1 VNKKVLKKI
10 NKKADELL
18 LEWLSSLVSEK
29 EAEGITINNFKNFL
43 PKDRYFIA
51 QKTFYLSFYT
61 SRWAKQSIKKLIK
74 GGKFLDAI
82 VLEDLKCLLKT
93 RTTSNPLKIL

>member
-1 VNKKVLKKI
+1 MRGTTIKKI
-10 NKKADELL
+10 NKKADKLL

-43 PKDRYFIA
+43 PKDKYFVA
-51 QKTFYLSFYT
+51 QKTLRLSFYT

-82 VLEDLKCLLKT
+82 ILEDLKCLLRS
-93 RTTSNPLKIL
+93 RTNNTQSRIL

>member
-18 LEWLSSLVSEK
+18 FEWLKSLVSEE

-43 PKDRYFIA
+43 PKDKYFVA
-51 QKTFYLSFYT
+51 QKTLRLSFYT

-82 VLEDLKCLLKT
+82 ILEDLKCLLRS
-93 RTTSNPLKIL
+93 RTNNTQSRIL

>member
-1 VNKKVLKKI
+1 MRGTTIKKI

-18 LEWLSSLVSEK
+18 FEWLKSLVSEE

-43 PKDRYFIA
+43 PKDKYFVA
-51 QKTFYLSFYT
+51 QKTLRLSFYT

-82 VLEDLKCLLKT
+82 ILEDLKCLLRS
-93 RTTSNPLKIL
+93 RTNNTQSRIL

>member
-1 VNKKVLKKI
+1 MNKKVLKKI

-18 LEWLSSLVSEK
+18 FEWLKSLVSEE

-43 PKDRYFIA
+43 PKDKYFVA
-51 QKTFYLSFYT
+51 QKTLRLSFYT

-82 VLEDLKCLLKT
+82 ILEDLKCLLRS
-93 RTTSNPLKIL
+93 RTNNTQSRIL

>member
-1 VNKKVLKKI
+1 MRGTTIKKI
-10 NKKADELL
+10 NKKADKLL

-29 EAEGITINNFKNFL
+29 EAEGITINNLKNFL
-43 PKDRYFIA
+43 PKDKYFVA
-51 QKTFYLSFYT
+51 QKTLRLSFYT

-82 VLEDLKCLLKT
+82 ILEDLKCLLRS
-93 RTTSNPLKIL
+93 RTNNTQSRIL

>member
-1 VNKKVLKKI
+1 MNKKVLKKI

-82 VLEDLKCLLKT
+82 VLEDLKCSLKT
-93 RTTSNPLKIL
+93 LTKNNQLRIL

>member
-1 VNKKVLKKI
+1 MNKKVLKKI

-18 LEWLSSLVSEK
+18 FEWLSSLVSEE

-43 PKDRYFIA
+43 PKDKYFVA
-51 QKTFYLSFYT
+51 QKTLRLSFYT

-82 VLEDLKCLLKT
+82 ILEDLKCLLRS
-93 RTTSNPLKIL
+93 RTNNTQSRIL